1 VLSLRQI
8 YFTADVIER
17 LSRCDL
23 VVSQAQVTGAVK
35 SSINV
40 DDKVSN
46 DTHASVK
53 DDVAV
58 LSSPVANGD
67 VTVMAEQKIEC
78 DNVNEDGSNVT
89 DGGNMQ
95 KCPGVFEGAPR

>member
-1 VLSLRQI
+1 
-8 YFTADVIER
+8 
-17 LSRCDL
+17 
-23 VVSQAQVTGAVK
+23 
-35 SSINV
+35 
-40 DDKVSN
+40 
-46 DTHASVK
+46 
-53 DDVAV
+53 
-58 LSSPVANGD
+58 VANGD